1 MRSPGEQFG
10 PYELVRQIAVGG
22 MAEIYL
28 ARSLGDSGFE
38 KYVALKMIHPNFSQD
53 RHFVQMLVEEAKISV
68 YLNHVNIAH
77 VFDLGRIGDTYYIA
91 MEFVDGADLYQ
102 IMRRITERGMAM
114 PLHVAAYVAREVCAG
129 LDYAHRCRDQLGR
142 PLKIVH
148 RDMSPQNVLISRA
161 GEVKVVDF
169 GIAKAALRAQQTA
182 VGVIKGKY
190 YYMSPEQAWGKPLD
204 HRTDIFSTGVVL
216 YEIIAGQMLYL
227 EEDVG
232 KLLDMV
238 RRADIPP
245 LHRKR
250 SDVSPEL
257 EAIVMKAVAR
267 DPADRWQSALEF
279 GQAIEQYLVHN
290 SPGFPVSKLQEIV
303 GLVLDGEEET
313 TRVERPGHIE
323 PKSLMSRKDFVS
335 LVDHS
340 VLFSSEA
347 EYSVTDQPSP
357 FLMNAEDDFAEATV
371 ISGPPAFDDL
381 ASRFVPSDPSLPV
394 TAGGNPG
401 GDEHRL
407 FGEGDDEEST
417 ASFTPQ
423 APVRSR
429 EGQTLRVQDD
439 SWDEDEAP
447 TRVRERLPSVPSVPP
462 PGSDPQKD
470 WLDALPTPPPPP
482 PAQVPGVP
490 GAPAGPDLAPGPT
503 SGRLVGPVGLPAA
516 GLGPGPVVVG
526 GLPAPPQPGWWPPAN
541 GEGFD
546 DVLDPEEQ
554 AALAPSRKLRI
565 VGGLV
570 IGLFILAGVAAVLYL
585 FVPAVMGK
593 KSGRLELFTEPS
605 GANVEVDGKSMAKQ
619 TPVLIDGLDPN
630 EGHLVLVKKDGYRPE
645 RFTIWV
651 DPGEKKVKKVILS
664 PMFKTSGEGR
674 SP

>member
-1 MRSPGEQFG
+1 MPSPGEQFG
-10 PYELVRQIAVGG
+10 PYQLVRQIAVGG
-22 MAEIYL
+22 MAENYL
-28 ARSLGDSGFE
+28 ARSMGDSGFE

-91 MEFVDGADLYQ
+91 MEYVDGADLYQ
-102 IMRRITERGMAM
+102 IMRRITERGHAM
-114 PLHVAAYVAREVCAG
+114 PFHVAAYIAHEVCAG

-142 PLKIVH
+142 PLNIVH
-148 RDMSPQNVLISRA
+148 RDMSPQNVLVSRA

-169 GIAKAALRAQQTA
+169 GIAKAALRAQQTE

-245 LHRKR
+245 LRTKR
-250 SDVSPEL
+250 PNVPREL

-267 DPADRWQSALEF
+267 NPADRWQTALDF
-279 GQAIEQYLVHN
+279 GQALERYLVSH
-290 SPGFPVSKLQEIV
+290 SPALPVAEIQRV
-303 GLVLDGEEET
+303 VAIALEEEDEST
-313 TRVERPGHIE
+313 NLERPARIE

-340 VLFSSEA
+340 VLFASES

-357 FLMNAEDDFAEATV
+357 FLSDAEDDFAEATV
-371 ISGPPAFDDL
+371 ISGPPPFEEL
-381 ASRFVPSDPSLPV
+381 SSRFVPFDPSLPITV
-394 TAGGNPG
+394 SSKEVDAHPAF
-401 GDEHRL
+401 DVE
-407 FGEGDDEEST
+407 EDDEEST
-417 ASFTPQ
+417 ISVKARGQASGAQ
-423 APVRSR
+423 SALGSVM
-429 EGQTLRVQDD
+429 ED
-439 SWDEDEAP
+439 SWDDDDAP
-447 TRVRERLPSVPSVPP
+447 TQVRESVVAPLPPQTPGPP
-462 PGSDPQKD
+462 REGD

-482 PAQVPGVP
+482 PQGPRVGSQGLDARSGLTLGMAG
-490 GAPAGPDLAPGPT
+490 GASP
-503 SGRLVGPVGLPAA
+503 SGQAIGGTAPVGLPAPPA
-516 GLGPGPVVVG
+516 PAWWPGVG
-526 GLPAPPQPGWWPPAN
+526 G
-541 GEGFD
+541 EVFD

-554 AALAPSRKLRI
+554 AALAPSRKARI
-565 VGGLV
+565 VVGFLIGAVVLV
-570 IGLFILAGVAAVLYL
+570 GIAAILYL
-585 FVPAVMGK
+585 FIPSLVGK
-593 KSGRLELFTEPS
+593 KTGKVELFTEPA
-605 GANVEVDGKSMAKQ
+605 GASVEVDGKTMAKQ
-619 TPVLIDGLDPN
+619 TPLLIDGLDPSESHSIVVN
-630 EGHLVLVKKDGYRPE
+630 KEGYHPERMTVWVESGEKQVKKLVLR
-645 RFTIWV
+645 
-651 DPGEKKVKKVILS
+651 